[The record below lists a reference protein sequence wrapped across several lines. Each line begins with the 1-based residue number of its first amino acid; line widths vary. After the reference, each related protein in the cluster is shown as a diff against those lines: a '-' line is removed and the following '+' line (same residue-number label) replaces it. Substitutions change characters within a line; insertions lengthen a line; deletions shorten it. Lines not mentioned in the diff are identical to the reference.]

1 MRAGAWNR
9 HASGEFHEAL
19 GERRPPSHPAV
30 SGDHPVTNPS
40 SIGDSSPVPPT
51 LDDVRAAARTIAPH
65 LPRTPLIRSWK
76 LSERLGCDV
85 HIKCE
90 SFQPVGAFKV
100 RGGVNLAA
108 NLPEEERRAGLVGSS
123 TGNHGQSLAFAGRLF
138 GIRVVI
144 YVPAERTNP
153 LKVRVME
160 GLGAEVRRHGRDFD
174 AAREACE
181 AAAVEEGLRYVHSAN
196 EPLHV
201 AGVGTVALEILEDL
215 PDADVMIVPVGGGSG
230 IAGDGVVTR
239 SLRPELELIGVQS
252 EEAPGAWTAWK
263 EGHLNPHPRMESEHE
278 GLATRVPFQL
288 PMEIMRETLSD
299 FVLVPDREIDQAIRI
314 LAEDARLVAEGAG
327 ASPLAAALRL
337 GEPLRGRKVVMV
349 LSGGNLPLDRMAR
362 ILGEG

>member
-1 MRAGAWNR
+1 LNDLSRA
-9 HASGEFHEAL
+9 
-19 GERRPPSHPAV
+19 P
-30 SGDHPVTNPS
+30 NPS
-40 SIGDSSPVPPT
+40 LLPPT
-51 LDDVRAAARTIAPH
+51 LEDVRAAARTIAPH
-65 LPRTPLIRSWK
+65 LRRTPLVQSWR
-76 LSERLGCDV
+76 LSERLGCDF

-108 NLPEEERRAGLVGSS
+108 NLTETERKAGLVGSS

-138 GIRVVI
+138 GVRVVI

-153 LKVRVME
+153 LKVRRME
-160 GLGAEVRRHGRDFD
+160 ALGAEVRRHGEDFD

-181 AAAVEEGLRYVHSAN
+181 EAAVREGLRYVHSAN

-201 AGVGTVALEILEDL
+201 AGVGTVALEVLEDL

-230 IAGDGVVTR
+230 IAGDGVVAR
-239 SLRPELELIGVQS
+239 ALSPEMELIGVQS
-252 EEAPGAWTAWK
+252 EEAPGAWKAWK
-263 EGHLNPHPRMESEHE
+263 EGHLEPHPRMDSEHE

-327 ASPLAAALRL
+327 ASPLAAALRR
-337 GEPLRGRKVVMV
+337 GERLRGKKVVMV